1 MPCPTPGDLPNRGMN
16 PRLLHSRQILYGLS
30 HHGSPH
36 DPRNTDIKQLH
47 RHLVRFPASARGLAQ
62 VAWPSVSV
70 PVLLQN
76 SVRHGSHCFRE
87 WKNTDLGCVLQL
99 CLVSVGNGTDPLHAP
114 LSAALRFFK
123 RSGVGGDFEE
133 GYRRPV
139 PTPPARQPRPVRG
152 GTWKLI
158 AM

>member
-1 MPCPTPGDLPNRGMN
+1 MIQGIRTLNNYTDTWYDSRLP
-16 PRLLHSRQILYGLS
+16 
-30 HHGSPH
+30 HGAWH
-36 DPRNTDIKQLH
+36 K
-47 RHLVRFPASARGLAQ
+47 

-99 CLVSVGNGTDPLHAP
+99 CPVSVGNGTDPLHAP

-133 GYRRPV
+133 GYRGPV